1 MIFTYT
7 DKKFYDYILF
17 MNENK
22 KVDISEIR
30 VEEVVDSEENQHFY
44 RVYFYYADGRIEI
57 MGESLIKPILARYTS
72 KVY

>member
-1 MIFTYT
+1 M
-7 DKKFYDYILF
+7 K
-17 MNENK
+17 ENK

-57 MGESLIKPILARYTS
+57 MGESLIKPILARYT
-72 KVY
+72 